1 MTAST
6 TDHTETPASRDIA
19 AQCPVGQ
26 WMTKTNMDLSELLAK
41 QDGGD
46 FLRAVA
52 EAVLQLIMEADVEGL
67 IGAGKHERADQRVTW
82 RNGYRERA
90 LDTRLGT
97 LNLKVPKLRQGSY
110 FPGFLEPRKTS
121 EKALVAVIQEAWIGG
136 VSTRRVDELAQAM
149 GLSGISKSTV
159 SKLCK
164 DIDERVGEFLNRP
177 LTGDWPYVWLDATY
191 LKVRQGG
198 RIVSVAAIIAVA
210 ANTDGRREIIGLG
223 LGPSEAETF
232 WMDFL
237 RGLKARGLDGTK
249 LVISDAHSG
258 LRAAIERV
266 FEATWQRCRVHW
278 MRNALAHVSRGQH
291 TVVAAAIR
299 QAFDQPDRKQAGETW
314 RRVADQ
320 LRSRWPKPGEMDA
333 AAFTAFLEDSLS
345 AMAAVSVDGAI
356 HFTCMDWRHMAE
368 LQAAGNKVYSTLKNL
383 MVWAKTNGGMGS
395 FYRSRHE
402 LVYVWKVGTA
412 PHTNTF
418 GLGEH
423 GRYRTNVWDY
433 PGVNSFGANQKHL
446 ELHPTVKPV
455 ALVADAIKDV
465 TRRSEI
471 VLDGFGGSPRCRR
484 RLLRLGHAIFQH
496 RHQHGTADAQHA
508 VELRAVRARGDGRAD
523 PRQDR
528 CFEKEGAL
536 DGRDGSLRLPA

>member
-1 MTAST
+1 
-6 TDHTETPASRDIA
+6 
-19 AQCPVGQ
+19 
-26 WMTKTNMDLSELLAK
+26 MTKTNMDLSELLAK

-46 FLRAVA
+46 FLRSVA

-67 IGAGKHERADQRVTW
+67 IGAGKHERADQRTTW

-164 DIDERVGEFLNRP
+164 DIDERVNEFLNRP
-177 LTGDWPYVWLDATY
+177 LTGEWPYVWLDATY

-223 LGPSEAETF
+223 LGPSEACAGKTIPRIVFRSGLPF

-299 QAFDQPDRKQAGETW
+299 QAFDQPDRASAGETW

-320 LRSRWPKPGEMDA
+320 LRSRWPK
-333 AAFTAFLEDSLS
+333 L
-345 AMAAVSVDGAI
+345 
-356 HFTCMDWRHMAE
+356 AE
-368 LQAAGNKVYSTLKNL
+368 LMDES
-383 MVWAKTNGGMGS
+383 
-395 FYRSRHE
+395 
-402 LVYVWKVGTA
+402 
-412 PHTNTF
+412 
-418 GLGEH
+418 EH
-423 GRYRTNVWDY
+423 
-433 PGVNSFGANQKHL
+433 
-446 ELHPTVKPV
+446 
-455 ALVADAIKDV
+455 DV
-465 TRRSEI
+465 
-471 VLDGFGGSPRCRR
+471 LAYMAFPR
-484 RLLRLGHAIFQH
+484 QH
-496 RHQHGTADAQHA
+496 RTKLHSTNPIERLNKE
-508 VELRAVRARGDGRAD
+508 VKRRAD
-523 PRQDR
+523 VVGIFPNEPSIMRLIGAVL
-528 CFEKEGAL
+528 FEQNDEWQTASRYMMVEAFAQIDHEEIDPILSIKA
-536 DGRDGSLRLPA
+536 A